1 MLKPVRRIPGPD
13 AAEPT
18 PTQARIL
25 SALSL
30 NARAPYSEIA
40 EQLGVSRQAVKYNHD
55 LLLNRGIIE
64 SHYALLNI
72 VKLGLLYHRVFL
84 HVANISPAAER
95 KLIDYFRG
103 HPNVGWVVEQ
113 DGPWDLALAVWT
125 RSMTAF
131 ESVLDDMM
139 FKMGRQVDEK
149 RVSYS
154 ARIYHLKH
162 KFLTQET
169 NLDALEVGGE
179 LAQVA
184 LDDTDYEVLGVL
196 TQAGRKSFSEIG
208 AQLGISPKVVE
219 YRTRRMLD
227 LGVIL
232 GFNVKLNHGR
242 LGYTHHKILLELS
255 YASKPKIAQLIRH
268 LKQLTSTVCITRS
281 IGFSDL
287 EFELMVRSNA
297 EFNAVMKDLRYTF
310 PDLIQ
315 NYTSFI
321 ILKETYINYLP
332 DKVEAFPI
340 HKIYQE
346 K

>member
-1 MLKPVRRIPGPD
+1 MPKRRRPISVRD
-13 AAEPT
+13 TATVT

-30 NARAPYSEIA
+30 NARASYSEIA

-55 LLLNRGIIE
+55 LLLSRGIIE

-84 HVANISPAAER
+84 HVANVSPAAER
-95 KLIDYFRG
+95 KLIEYFRQ

-131 ESVLDDMM
+131 EKVLDDIM
-139 FKMGRQVDEK
+139 FKLGRQVDEK

-162 KFLTQET
+162 KFLTEET
-169 NLDALEVGGE
+169 NLGALEVGGDV
-179 LAQVA
+179 AAVA

-196 TQAGRKSFSEIG
+196 TKTGRKSFSDIG
-208 AQLGISPKVVE
+208 AQLAISPKVVE

-232 GFNVKLNHGR
+232 GFNVKLNHGL
-242 LGYTHHKILLELS
+242 LGYTHHKILLELT
-255 YASKPKIAQLIRH
+255 YVSKQKIAQLVRH

-287 EFELMVRSNA
+287 EFELMVHSNA

-321 ILKETYINYLP
+321 ILKEAYINYLP
-332 DKVEAFPI
+332 ATKQVDDAAP
-340 HKIYQE
+340 
-346 K
+346 